1 MLHVKVNQGNVYH
14 IENANGK
21 CKINGE
27 DEIFDCIKL
36 ADGRFHILKDH
47 QSYTVEVVE
56 LNKSTKEMVLKIN
69 GVICELSAQDKFDVL
84 MAQMGISAQSN
95 TKQAQLK
102 APMPGKVID
111 VVVVIGQL
119 VKQGETLLILEAM
132 KMENVLKASHDVV
145 ISQIIIQQGDTVD
158 KGQVLL
164 VFA

>member
-1 MLHVKVNQGNVYH
+1 
-14 IENANGK
+14 
-21 CKINGE
+21 
-27 DEIFDCIKL
+27 
-36 ADGRFHILKDH
+36 
-47 QSYTVEVVE
+47 YTVEVVE